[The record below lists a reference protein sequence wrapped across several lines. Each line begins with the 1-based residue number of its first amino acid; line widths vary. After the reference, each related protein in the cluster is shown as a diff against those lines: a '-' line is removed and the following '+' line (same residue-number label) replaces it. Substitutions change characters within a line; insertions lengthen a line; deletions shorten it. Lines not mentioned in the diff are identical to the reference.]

1 MLVVQKR
8 RVFMLV
14 VLERRIVIYTRIPGV
29 QSLFPFNLEFSLL
42 RLDEL
47 TVCSSPPAYPLRD

>member
-8 RVFMLV
+8 RVFILV
-14 VLERRIVIYTRIPGV
+14 VLERRTVIYTRIPGV
-29 QSLFPFNLEFSLL
+29 QSLFSFNLEFSLL
-42 RLDEL
+42 CLDEL